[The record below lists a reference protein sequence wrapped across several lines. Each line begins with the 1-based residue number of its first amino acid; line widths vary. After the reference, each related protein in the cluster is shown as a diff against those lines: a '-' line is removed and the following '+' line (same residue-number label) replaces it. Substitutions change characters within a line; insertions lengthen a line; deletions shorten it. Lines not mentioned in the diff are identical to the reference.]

1 MEAGP
6 VPADAGHP
14 VEFLPEGEDVF
25 QCDPA
30 GFQRNVTDGK
40 GRAAVFRPGTFLWEY
55 IPGRRISRDRKTLAP
70 WRQFRVHAAA
80 FIYAWRTGSLS
91 RNEGL
96 IRSFFRFTHPA
107 GFKLR
112 FPTCRFVR
120 FPGLHSL
127 ILPMNAA
134 FRPIGFS
141 PFLETGVRRGKFPCR
156 GREAGYRPEGWRSLK
171 PAGRRNPQAGASPSA
186 CSPARTLCTCPGCR
200 QKKAHL
206 SRAPLPPYCL
216 TACGRRYLPAS
227 GI

>member
-1 MEAGP
+1 M
-6 VPADAGHP
+6 
-14 VEFLPEGEDVF
+14 
-25 QCDPA
+25 
-30 GFQRNVTDGK
+30 GK
-40 GRAAVFRPGTFLWEY
+40 GVRPFSGLERFSGNTFRGEGFPGTGRPLL
-55 IPGRRISRDRKTLAP
+55 PGGSFACTP
-70 WRQFRVHAAA
+70 PH
-80 FIYAWRTGSLS
+80 AWRTGSLS